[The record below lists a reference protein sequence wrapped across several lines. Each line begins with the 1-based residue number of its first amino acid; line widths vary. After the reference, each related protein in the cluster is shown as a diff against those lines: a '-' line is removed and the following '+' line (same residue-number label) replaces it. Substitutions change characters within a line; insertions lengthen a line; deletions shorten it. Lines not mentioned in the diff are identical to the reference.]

1 MHNAL
6 RASIIGAF
14 LVTVPMALL
23 PQLSAASTVQD
34 GRSPAA
40 TVARQ
45 EQLPRSFVARLNI
58 YGRDDENWPD
68 TDENVNRDYGP
79 FQAVMEDSRPDYTFQ
94 IPALGWGGECRVEVD
109 GINAHLQPDGSIWF
123 HGFARLYEG
132 TSENTSNLRAAKELN
147 AIIPRKSSGFRYEE
161 HLTWDG
167 GDFADIK
174 WSFDN
179 VVNE

>member
-1 MHNAL
+1 MHNT
-6 RASIIGAF
+6 RRTTIIGAF
-14 LVTVPMALL
+14 LLAFLITLL
-23 PQLSAASTVQD
+23 PRLSAAASTVPA
-34 GRSPAA
+34 GRPAA
-40 TVARQ
+40 KVARQ
-45 EQLPRSFVARLNI
+45 DQLPRSFVARLNI

-68 TDENVNRDYGP
+68 TDENVNRFYGP
-79 FQAVMEDSRPDYTFQ
+79 FQAVMEDSRPDFTFQ
-94 IPALGWGGECRVEVD
+94 IPPLGWGGECRVEVD
-109 GINAHLQPDGSIWF
+109 GINAHLQPDGAIWF

-147 AIIPRKSSGFRYEE
+147 VTIPRKSSNFPYEE